1 LLYLFIFFIGVF
13 LIVKSPAVIKLLGEH
28 AVVYGKPALA
38 AAIDLYA
45 TADSS
50 PSSDSYYIVL
60 EDIGKEARLSTNK
73 LESLYRE
80 YMSRKSINEY
90 ISNNHEAAELLPF
103 MTILAVAY
111 AEYGAKAMQINL
123 HSEIPMQKGFASSAA
138 LSTAFAVALAQNMEI
153 SEKEVIELARI
164 GETVF
169 HKNEGAGKIDINAS
183 YFGGFVE
190 YNNGN
195 AVRLKVKANTPLD
208 LVAIDTGPKLSTA
221 ETVGHVAHLFE
232 KDKKGTSKIL
242 DEIER
247 CTLNG
252 IDALKKGN
260 IAAFGEEMF
269 KDHELLKAL
278 GVSTEKLDKA
288 VMLAKKYGSP
298 GAKLSGGGGGGIAIA
313 INSKGVK
320 EQLVKSGLEC
330 ITLHVSNK
338 GARHFR

>member
-1 LLYLFIFFIGVF
+1 

-45 TADSS
+45 TAVSS

-80 YMSRKSINEY
+80 YMSRKSINDY
-90 ISNNHEAAELLPF
+90 ISNISNNYEAAELLPF

-123 HSEIPMQKGFASSAA
+123 HSEIPMQKGLASSAA
-138 LSTAFAVALAQNMEI
+138 LSAAFAVALTQNMKI

-164 GETVF
+164 GETVV

-190 YNNGN
+190 YKNGN
-195 AVRLKVKANTPLD
+195 AVRLKVDTPLD

-242 DEIER
+242 DEIEK

-252 IDALKKGN
+252 IDALKKGD

-278 GVSTEKLDKA
+278 GVSSEKLDEA

-320 EQLVKSGLEC
+320 EQLEKSGLEC
-330 ITLHVSNK
+330 MTLHVSNK
-338 GARHFR
+338 GARDFR

>member
-1 LLYLFIFFIGVF
+1 M
-13 LIVKSPAVIKLLGEH
+13 IVKAPAVIKLLGEH

-38 AAIDLYA
+38 AAIDLYT

-50 PSSDSYYIVL
+50 PSRDSYYIVL

-90 ISNNHEAAELLPF
+90 ISNNKEAAELLPF

-111 AEYGAKAMQINL
+111 AEYGAKAMRINL

-164 GETVF
+164 GETVV

-190 YNNGN
+190 YKNGN
-195 AVRLKVKANTPLD
+195 AVRLKVDTPLD

-242 DEIER
+242 DEIEK

-278 GVSTEKLDKA
+278 GVSSEKLDEA

-313 INSKGVK
+313 INSKGIK
-320 EQLVKSGLEC
+320 EQLEKSGLEC
-330 ITLHVSNK
+330 MTLHVSNK
-338 GARHFR
+338 GARDFR